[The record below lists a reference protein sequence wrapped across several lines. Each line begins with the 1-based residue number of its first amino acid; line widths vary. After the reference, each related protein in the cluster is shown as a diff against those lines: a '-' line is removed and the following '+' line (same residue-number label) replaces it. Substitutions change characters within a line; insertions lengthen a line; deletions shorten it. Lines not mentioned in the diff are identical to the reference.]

1 MLRYHMLVVTPDKVL
16 RRAIKRLTTATG
28 SSAQFAEH
36 ESEADAGQPI
46 DLAIFDARKRGPG
59 EAFARKLPDTARVLY
74 IVKPGGLFRG
84 VHLLDTEQATSVFC
98 HNDQFDDDEFIAS
111 ATKALRGDIFGIQ
124 KYFPWGVTTFSMQV
138 MSYEEK
144 TMAID
149 IMMDYARLAGVR
161 GPVRDRAQLVADE
174 LMMNALYHAPTDE
187 HGRERNRDMSPKQL
201 SQLKDVDPIEV
212 QYGCSGQYFGI
223 SVRDGFGSLTRS
235 RALDYLKRSSRAQ
248 SEIEKKRTGAG
259 LGLVSVLKSA
269 SKVIF
274 NLDPGYS
281 TEAICLFDMQVK
293 ASGIEGARSLHL
305 FTAPPDNPEDEVQQ
319 TAITHFEEPSRAGLW
334 TVAAVLGAIV
344 AALGSAYYMK
354 SGGAE
359 NVVAPASEP
368 SLTLVATPSDATV
381 TLNGKA
387 VVAGSAWSIDK
398 SIETMHIEVSKEGF
412 ESWSKTIDPSTL
424 GADTSLYV
432 ELRPEGEVTSP

>member
-1 MLRYHMLVVTPDKVL
+1 MLVVTPDKEL

-36 ESEADAGQPI
+36 ESEADTSVLI

-59 EAFARKLPDTARVLY
+59 EMFARKLPETARVLY
-74 IVKPGGLFRG
+74 IVKPGSLFRS
-84 VHLLDTEQATSVFC
+84 VHLFDSPQATSLFC
-98 HNDQFDDDEFIAS
+98 HDEQFDSDEFIAS
-111 ATKALRGDIFGIQ
+111 ATKALRGDIFGLQ
-124 KYFPWGVTTFSMQV
+124 KYFPWGVTTFSMLV

-187 HGRERNRDMSPKQL
+187 EGRERNRNKSPKEL
-201 SQLKDVDPIEV
+201 SRLKNVDPIEV

-223 SVRDGFGSLTRS
+223 SVRDGFGSLTRAK
-235 RALDYLKRSSRAQ
+235 ALEYLKRSSRSR
-248 SEIEKKRTGAG
+248 SEIEEKRSGAG
-259 LGLVSVLKSA
+259 LGLISVLKSA
-269 SKVIF
+269 SKLIF

-281 TEAICLFDMQVK
+281 TEAICLFDMQVQG
-293 ASGIEGARSLHL
+293 SGMVGARSLHL
-305 FTAPPDNPEDEVQQ
+305 FTAAPDNPEEEAQQ
-319 TAITHFEEPSRAGLW
+319 TAITQFEEPSRVGLW
-334 TVAAVLGAIV
+334 AFAAVLGAIV

-354 SGGAE
+354 SGAAS
-359 NVVAPASEP
+359 NIVPASEP
-368 SLTLVATPSDATV
+368 SLTLVATPSDAVV

-398 SIETMHIEVSKEGF
+398 SVGTMHIEVSKEGY
-412 ESWSKTIDPSTL
+412 ETWSRTIEPGTL
-424 GADTSLYV
+424 ETDTSLFV
-432 ELRPEGEVTSP
+432 ELHPRAGTTRPKK